1 MQHNQK
7 RQHKRIIQMADY
19 KHVGRVKTNRR
30 KVVVAYRVVPGD
42 PENCLVVQT
51 ENLNAEEHDSLI
63 KLVESDAG
71 QNAYEFAEAMART
84 RLPDGRV
91 MLAGFHQ
98 TGKLNKVPADM
109 IEMTPNNST
118 SINLKE
124 LNEVIATNQGVTV
137 ADLAIKGPDGKTVE
151 GPNGVSDSPVDPVEI
166 YSPKTDEAVVNETPV
181 TEGVITDDALAAQL
195 RSQADAMFKEAKR
208 LREEA
213 EELVPTKKKTTKKA
227 ESATT

>member
-1 MQHNQK
+1 MP
-7 RQHKRIIQMADY
+7 DY

-42 PENCLVVQT
+42 PESCLVVQT
-51 ENLNAEEHDSLI
+51 ENLNAEEHDSLL

-84 RLPDGRV
+84 RLPDGRI
-91 MLAGFHQ
+91 MLAAFHS
-98 TGKLNKVPADM
+98 TGKINKVPSDM

-124 LNEVIATNQGVTV
+124 LNEIIANSQGVTV
-137 ADLAIKGPDGKTVE
+137 ADLAVKGPDGETVK
-151 GPNGVSDSPVDPVEI
+151 PANAPSTDAPVDPVTMYNNTTEI
-166 YSPKTDEAVVNETPV
+166 STQSEILTDEA
-181 TEGVITDDALAAQL
+181 IAAQL

-208 LREEA
+208 LRDQA
-213 EELVPTKKKTTKKA
+213 DELAPTKKKATTKKN
-227 ESATT
+227 ESAEA